1 MTARIAGIGICVPEN
16 IITNDNLAKIVD
28 TNDEWIRSRTGICE
42 RRISTEDGTSAL
54 AAKAAK
60 KALEAAGVSPEE
72 IDILILGTS
81 SPDYN
86 YPSGAC
92 EVQAA
97 IGAVNAVAFDISA
110 ACAGFIF
117 AMEIVQGFFQAG
129 IYKTALI
136 IGSETLSKVTDWSDR
151 GTCVLFGDGAG
162 AAVLKADEKGII
174 DMMMGSDGTKGPV
187 LACQSRT
194 LGNFLTGTKPEI
206 GFMTMDGQEVFRFAV
221 KKVPESVEILLKKT
235 GIPKEEI
242 KYYVLHQANERIIE
256 AAAKRLKEP
265 MDKFPM
271 SISRYGN
278 TSTASIPL
286 LLNEMVEH
294 GMLEPG
300 DKIVMSG
307 FGAGMTWGA
316 VLLEW

>member
-16 IITNDNLAKIVD
+16 IITNDDLAKIVD

-129 IYKTALI
+129 IY
-136 IGSETLSKVTDWSDR
+136 
-151 GTCVLFGDGAG
+151 
-162 AAVLKADEKGII
+162 
-174 DMMMGSDGTKGPV
+174 
-187 LACQSRT
+187 
-194 LGNFLTGTKPEI
+194 
-206 GFMTMDGQEVFRFAV
+206 
-221 KKVPESVEILLKKT
+221 
-235 GIPKEEI
+235 
-242 KYYVLHQANERIIE
+242 ER
-256 AAAKRLKEP
+256 A
-265 MDKFPM
+265 
-271 SISRYGN
+271 
-278 TSTASIPL
+278 
-286 LLNEMVEH
+286 
-294 GMLEPG
+294 
-300 DKIVMSG
+300 
-307 FGAGMTWGA
+307 
-316 VLLEW
+316 

>member
-16 IITNDNLAKIVD
+16 IITNDDLAKIVD

-187 LACQSRT
+187 LACPVQ
-194 LGNFLTGTKPEI
+194 
-206 GFMTMDGQEVFRFAV
+206 
-221 KKVPESVEILLKKT
+221 
-235 GIPKEEI
+235 
-242 KYYVLHQANERIIE
+242 YVHYE
-256 AAAKRLKEP
+256 
-265 MDKFPM
+265 
-271 SISRYGN
+271 
-278 TSTASIPL
+278 
-286 LLNEMVEH
+286 
-294 GMLEPG
+294 
-300 DKIVMSG
+300 
-307 FGAGMTWGA
+307 
-316 VLLEW
+316 

>member
-16 IITNDNLAKIVD
+16 IITNDDLAKIVD

-286 LLNEMVEH
+286 LLNEIVEH